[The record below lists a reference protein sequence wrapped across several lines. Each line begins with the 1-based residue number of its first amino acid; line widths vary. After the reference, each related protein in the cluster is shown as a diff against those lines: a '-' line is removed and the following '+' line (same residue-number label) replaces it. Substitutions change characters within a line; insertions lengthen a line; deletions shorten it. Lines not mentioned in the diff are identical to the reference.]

1 VVVIIKKYANRRL
14 YATDESRYVSLAE
27 LAEKIRSGTDVQVI
41 DAKTG
46 DDLTQPILT
55 QIVIEHRGAGKL
67 LSVRLLTQMIR
78 LGDDAFSEFVGQ
90 FMTDGME
97 MYQQMRSGVGRVAS
111 LYPVN
116 PFLGGKNVWTAWMDR
131 WRGPDRSARAERSA
145 RGSSPAPA
153 PATRSQPDPEPAP
166 EPEPAP
172 APEPAPQPD
181 GGSEPR
187 RADDISALRAELD
200 ELKHFIRDAL
210 SDRK

>member
-1 VVVIIKKYANRRL
+1 MVVVIKKYANRRL

-27 LAEKIRSGTDVQVI
+27 LAEKIRGGTDVQVI

-46 DDLTQPILT
+46 EDLTQPILT

-78 LGDDAFSEFVGQ
+78 LGDDAFSDFVGQ

-97 MYQQMRSGVGRVAS
+97 MYLQMRSGMGRVANM
-111 LYPVN
+111 YPVN
-116 PFLGGKNVWTAWMDR
+116 PFLGGKNIWTAWMDR
-131 WRGPDRSARAERSA
+131 WRGPGRADRASAA
-145 RGSSPAPA
+145 AP
-153 PATRSQPDPEPAP
+153 PPEHRQPEPS
-166 EPEPAP
+166 
-172 APEPAPQPD
+172 
-181 GGSEPR
+181 SEPPAAAAPVEAPPEEPPR
-187 RADDISALRAELD
+187 RDEDISALRAELD